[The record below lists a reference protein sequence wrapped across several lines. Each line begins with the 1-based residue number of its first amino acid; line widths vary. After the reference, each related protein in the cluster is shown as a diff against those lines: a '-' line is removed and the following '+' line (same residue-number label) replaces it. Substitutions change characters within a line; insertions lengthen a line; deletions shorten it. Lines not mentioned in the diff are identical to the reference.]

1 MNTLLQARPA
11 AACEPSVSTHCN
23 ECDEDFDLTPS
34 REEYDMLDLNGAS
47 ALVTGG
53 ASGLGRGCAATLVAQ
68 GAKVLIA
75 DLDEG
80 MGSAAARELGGL
92 FVKADVADA
101 EQMQAA
107 IDAAVEMG
115 PLRAAVNAAGIG
127 HAMRTV
133 NRQGEPF
140 DLGQF
145 EFVVRVNLIGTFN
158 RTRLAAAAMS
168 KTTPQVDGERGAI
181 VNFASVAAF
190 DGQIGQAAY
199 SATKAGIAGMTLPI
213 ARDLSSIGVRVNAV
227 APGLFDTPI
236 YDKMVAEGV
245 DPAELKAKLG
255 ESVLF
260 PKRLGSSDELAS
272 LVYELLT
279 NSYMNGETVRID
291 AGVRLPPK

>member
-1 MNTLLQARPA
+1 
-11 AACEPSVSTHCN
+11 
-23 ECDEDFDLTPS
+23 
-34 REEYDMLDLNGAS
+34 MLDLNGAS

-53 ASGLGRGCAATLVAQ
+53 ASGLGRGCAAKLAAH

-75 DLDEG
+75 DLDEA
-80 MGSAAARELGGL
+80 MGTAAANEFGGM
-92 FVKADVADA
+92 FVKADVADPA
-101 EQMQAA
+101 QMQAA
-107 IDAAVEMG
+107 VDAAGKMG
-115 PLRAAVNAAGIG
+115 PLRAAVNAAGIA

-133 NRQGEPF
+133 NREGEPF

-145 EFVVRVNLIGTFN
+145 EFVIRVNLIGTFN
-158 RTRLAAAAMS
+158 CIRLAAAAMS
-168 KTTPQVDGERGAI
+168 KTTPQIDGERGAI

-199 SATKAGIAGMTLPI
+199 SASKAGIAGMTLPI

-236 YDKMVAEGV
+236 YDKLSAQGV
-245 DPAELKAKLG
+245 DPVALKAKLG

-260 PKRLGSSDELAS
+260 PKRLGRSDELAS

-279 NSYMNGETVRID
+279 NSYMNGETIRID

>member
-1 MNTLLQARPA
+1 
-11 AACEPSVSTHCN
+11 
-23 ECDEDFDLTPS
+23 
-34 REEYDMLDLNGAS
+34 MLDLDGAS
-47 ALVTGG
+47 VLVTGG
-53 ASGLGRGCAATLVAQ
+53 ASGLGRGCAAKLAAH
-68 GAKVLIA
+68 GAKILIA

-80 MGSAAARELGGL
+80 MGSAAAKEFGGR

-101 EQMQAA
+101 TQMQAA
-107 IDAAVEMG
+107 VEAAGEMG
-115 PLRAAVNAAGIG
+115 PLRAAVNAAGIA

-140 DLGQF
+140 DLSQF

-158 RTRLAAAAMS
+158 CTRLAAAAMS

-199 SATKAGIAGMTLPI
+199 SASKAGIAGMTLPI
-213 ARDLSSIGVRVNAV
+213 SRDLSSIGVRVNAV

-236 YDKMVAEGV
+236 YDKLAAQGV
-245 DPAELKAKLG
+245 DPVALKAKLG

-260 PKRLGSSDELAS
+260 PKRLGRSDELAS

-279 NSYMNGETVRID
+279 NSYMNGETIRID

>member
-1 MNTLLQARPA
+1 MTEGSTRLPGLPPPPPPGETAMRPGTFDG
-11 AACEPSVSTHCN
+11 STV
-23 ECDEDFDLTPS
+23 
-34 REEYDMLDLNGAS
+34 
-47 ALVTGG
+47 LVTGG
-53 ASGLGRGCAATLVAQ
+53 GTGLGKAIASEFARLGASIVIASRSAGHLEAGQAAMEALGAGVATAVCDIRDPASVAATF
-68 GAKVLIA
+68 
-75 DLDEG
+75 D
-80 MGSAAARELGGL
+80 AAAEAFGL
-92 FVKADVADA
+92 PDVL
-101 EQMQAA
+101 
-107 IDAAVEMG
+107 VN
-115 PLRAAVNAAGIG
+115 NAA
-127 HAMRTV
+127 ANFPVPAEDMSPNAWRTV
-133 NRQGEPF
+133 VDITLN
-140 DLGQF
+140 
-145 EFVVRVNLIGTFN
+145 GTFN
-158 RTRLAAAAMS
+158 CTRLAAAAMS

>member
-1 MNTLLQARPA
+1 
-11 AACEPSVSTHCN
+11 
-23 ECDEDFDLTPS
+23 
-34 REEYDMLDLNGAS
+34 MLDVNGVS

-53 ASGLGRGCAATLVAQ
+53 ASGLGEGCARKLAAQ

-75 DLDEG
+75 DLDEDKG
-80 MGSAAARELGGL
+80 NAVAGELGGM
-92 FVKADVADA
+92 FVKADVADG

-107 IDAAVEMG
+107 IMAASEMG

-133 NRQGEPF
+133 NRNGDPF
-140 DLGQF
+140 DLAQF

-158 RTRLAAAAMS
+158 CTRLAAAEMS
-168 KTTPQVDGERGAI
+168 KTEPLDDGERGAI

-213 ARDLSSIGVRVNAV
+213 ARDLSSVGVRLNTV

-236 YDKMVAEGV
+236 YDKMAAGGR
-245 DPAELKAKLG
+245 DPQEFKDTLG
-255 ESVLF
+255 QSVLF
-260 PKRLGSSDELAS
+260 PKRLGFASELATM
-272 LVYELLT
+272 VYELLT
-279 NSYMNGETVRID
+279 NSYMNGETIRVD